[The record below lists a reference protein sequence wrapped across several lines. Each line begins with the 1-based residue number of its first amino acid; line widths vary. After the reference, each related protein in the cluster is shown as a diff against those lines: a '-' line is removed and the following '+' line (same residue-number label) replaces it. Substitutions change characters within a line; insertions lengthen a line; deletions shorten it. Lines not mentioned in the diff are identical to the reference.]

1 MGEPQV
7 VIETRHAAKRY
18 RLSGTVTMTAPP
30 AGLVGL
36 VGLVGLAGLAG

>member
-18 RLSGTVTMTAPP
+18 RYSVTVTTIGRAGTLTGGTGIMTGR
-30 AGLVGL
+30 AGP
-36 VGLVGLAGLAG
+36 